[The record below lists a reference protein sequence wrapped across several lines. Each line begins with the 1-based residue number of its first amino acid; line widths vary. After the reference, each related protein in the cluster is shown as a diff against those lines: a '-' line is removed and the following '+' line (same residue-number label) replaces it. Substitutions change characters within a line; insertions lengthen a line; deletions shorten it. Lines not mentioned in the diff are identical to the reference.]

1 MDGLNTLITG
11 IVVMFVIYWSVYF
24 ITTGIKISRI
34 KKSGI
39 KDIDKMSGSNF
50 EFYLAQLYKSRGYS
64 VKITPG
70 SGDYGA
76 DLLITKN
83 KEYRAIQAKRYNKPV
98 GVRAVQ
104 EVIAAKVYYEC
115 NAGTVIS
122 NNNYT
127 KNAITM
133 ANKTGIELIGRN
145 ELMSMI
151 IEMKNTKAG

>member
-1 MDGLNTLITG
+1 MDGLSTLIFG

-24 ITTGIKISRI
+24 ITTGIKISRF

-76 DLLITKN
+76 DLLINKN
-83 KEYRAIQAKRYNKPV
+83 NEYRAIQAKRYSKPV

-122 NNNYT
+122 NSNYT

-133 ANKTGIELIGRN
+133 ANKTGIELIGRSQ
-145 ELMSMI
+145 LMSMI

>member
-1 MDGLNTLITG
+1 MNGLNPLIIG
-11 IVVMFVIYWSVYF
+11 IIVMFVIYWSVYL
-24 ITTGIKISRI
+24 IANGIKISKI
-34 KKSGI
+34 KKSKI
-39 KDIDKMSGSNF
+39 DDIDKMSGEAF

-76 DLLITKN
+76 DLLVKKDN
-83 KEYRAIQAKRYNKPV
+83 VFRAVQAKRYSKPV

-104 EVIAAKVYYEC
+104 EVIAAKVYYDC
-115 NAGTVIS
+115 NAATVIS

-127 KNAITM
+127 KNAIRM
-133 ANKTGIELIGRN
+133 ANKTSVELIGRN
-145 ELMSMI
+145 ELMKMI